1 MGVEGAEL
9 NLRSKF
15 WESEELIKR
24 WDNEVPWVRIDELN
38 DDLVGKEIQIK
49 GWLFNKRSSG
59 KIRFLIVRDGSG
71 FIQAVM
77 REGYTSPEAFQRYSE
92 LSLESA
98 IIVRGEVR
106 KDQRAPGGYEL
117 SVKDLIL
124 VFKTENYP
132 IGKKEHGIDFLL
144 DHRHLWLRHR
154 KPFAVMRIRH
164 TVVKAIREFFDSRGF
179 LLFDAPILTPSACEG
194 TTTLFKIDY
203 FGDEMF
209 LSQSGQLYAEAG
221 ALAYG
226 KVYVF
231 GPTFRAERSKTR
243 RHLMEFWMVEPEI
256 AYATLEDIVELSQE
270 LVEYIVQSVL
280 DKNLREL
287 EILQRDVKPLEKIKR
302 PFPVIKYKE
311 ALRILDKLGVEYVPG
326 DDFGTPQE
334 TAISNYFDKPVIIT
348 HYPKNVKAFY
358 MKPDPEEPDYVLC
371 MDMLAPEGYGEI
383 IGGSQR
389 EEDYDKLL
397 QRMLEENIPIEP
409 YQWYL
414 DLRKYGSV
422 PHSGFG
428 LGLER
433 TIAWITKSDHVR
445 VTIPFPRMLYRY
457 KP

>member
-1 MGVEGAEL
+1 MTRKL
-9 NLRSKF
+9 
-15 WESEELIKR
+15 WESEKLVKK
-24 WDNEVPWVRIDELN
+24 WDNEVPWVRIE
-38 DDLVGKEIQIK
+38 DLKNWVGKEVQIK
-49 GWLFNKRSSG
+49 GWLYNKRSSG

-71 FIQAVM
+71 FLQCVM
-77 REGYTSPEAFQRYSE
+77 TKDFTQEEAFNSYQE
-92 LSLESA
+92 LTLESA
-98 IIVRGEVR
+98 IIVRGVVR
-106 KDQRAPGGYEL
+106 EDKRAPGGYEL
-117 SVKDLIL
+117 KVKDLIL

-132 IGKKEHGIDFLL
+132 IGKKEHGIDFLM

-154 KPFAVMRIRH
+154 KPFAIMRIRH
-164 TVVKAIREFFDSRGF
+164 TIVRAIREFFDSRGF

-226 KVYVF
+226 KVYTF

-270 LVEYIVQSVL
+270 LVEHIVQKVI
-280 DKNLREL
+280 DENYKEL
-287 EILQRDVKPLEKIKR
+287 EILGRDVKPLEEVKR

-311 ALRILDKLGVEYVPG
+311 ALKILDELGVEYVPG
-326 DDFGTPQE
+326 DDFGAPQE
-334 TAISNYFDKPVIIT
+334 TALSNYFKKPVIVT
-348 HYPKNVKAFY
+348 HYPKKVKAFY

-389 EEDYDKLL
+389 EEDYQALL
-397 QRMLEENIPIEP
+397 NRMLEENIPIEP

-433 TIAWITKSDHVR
+433 TIAWITGSDHVR